1 MSRRKKHYK
10 LFIAVLPLILML
22 IGVGAYI
29 YFSRDIGVVT
39 ASTEED
45 MVYEGSIDKAG
56 ELLNSGD
63 EVIVSLKVKN
73 ITKNKKGKIEGKLI
87 CDGESK
93 PLGKSNFSI
102 ETLEPNEEGS
112 VQWKLRNLIK
122 G

>member
-63 EVIVSLKVKN
+63 EVIVSLKVK
-73 ITKNKKGKIEGKLI
+73 I
-87 CDGESK
+87 
-93 PLGKSNFSI
+93 
-102 ETLEPNEEGS
+102 
-112 VQWKLRNLIK
+112 
-122 G
+122 